1 MCRSFC
7 SGSCGSPI
15 VTRWRRNGVHCASRC
30 GGDRYSSAGARV
42 RWRAGTRNAMVHRCQ
57 HPGDAPG
64 CWCCCWGA
72 KGISVAHPEPVR
84 RSIAR
89 AVARGATT
97 AVAAHNCAG
106 LLVCVCP
113 SALPGETGPILRF
126 SSLLDSPVADRSLIR
141 RRVSDASDSSHRS
154 EHTDGSD
161 DTLARH
167 DGFDTRAPKRRRLR
181 GSQTQR
187 EPTTAQAPGPAPRNE
202 DSAGVPTASCGSACG
217 DAAEPGVPG
226 QSAQPAQ
233 EARLQPLPAW
243 EAAIRWD
250 ESSSESGGESSS
262 SE

>member
-7 SGSCGSPI
+7 SSSCGSPI
-15 VTRWRRNGVHCASRC
+15 VARWRRNELHCASRC

-126 SSLLDSPVADRSLIR
+126 SSLLDTPVADRSLIR
-141 RRVSDASDSSHRS
+141 RRGLVVVEVWRPRRHSCHHHRESARPKSREGCEWWFCVAIDTNTVVGNGHSNSRRKIAFRWHILLYINRISSRCWCCYLLSRRHL
-154 EHTDGSD
+154 
-161 DTLARH
+161 LA
-167 DGFDTRAPKRRRLR
+167 PNNSKRF
-181 GSQTQR
+181 
-187 EPTTAQAPGPAPRNE
+187 
-202 DSAGVPTASCGSACG
+202 
-217 DAAEPGVPG
+217 
-226 QSAQPAQ
+226 
-233 EARLQPLPAW
+233 
-243 EAAIRWD
+243 
-250 ESSSESGGESSS
+250 
-262 SE
+262 